1 MTQNNQT
8 NDAIRKLTYG
18 LFVLTARSG
27 EKDNGCIVNTVAQ
40 LTSAPNRILVS
51 VNRKSYTHDL
61 IQESG
66 CFNASILHEQ
76 APFSLFQRFGFQSGR
91 QTDKFAG
98 LPALP
103 RSKNGLLY
111 LTKCANAVLSG
122 EVTDA
127 LEFDTH
133 TLFVAK
139 LTEALALS
147 DVPSMTYRDYFT
159 RVKPSQPTQPAQE
172 KKTGYI
178 CNVCGYILEESLLPP
193 FFICPVCGHGAS
205 DFSKLE

>member
-1 MTQNNQT
+1 MTQKNQT
-8 NDAIRKLTYG
+8 DSAIRKITYG

-27 EKDNGCIVNTVAQ
+27 ERDNGCIVNTVAQ
-40 LTSAPNRILVS
+40 LTSNPNRILVS
-51 VNRKSYTHDL
+51 VNRTSYTHDL
-61 IQESG
+61 ILESG
-66 CFNASILHEQ
+66 RFNASILSEQ

-91 QTDKFAG
+91 QTDKFDG
-98 LPALP
+98 LPKLP
-103 RSKNGLLY
+103 RSENGLLY
-111 LTKCANAVLSG
+111 LPKCANAVLSG

-159 RVKPSQPTQPAQE
+159 QVKPRRSTPE
-172 KKTGYI
+172 KKAGYVCDI
-178 CNVCGYILEESLLPP
+178 CGYIYHESFLPP
-193 FFICPVCGHGAS
+193 FFVCPVCGHSAS